1 MNMAFS
7 LLCPTSSIH
16 QVNVENHIAFKASAF
31 TGKIPENC
39 RENKYIFTSAAS
51 CAKEAG
57 LGAITNVP
65 ETVFNIK

>member
-16 QVNVENHIAFKASAF
+16 QVNVENHIAFKASSF
-31 TGKIPENC
+31 TGKIHKNS
-39 RENKYIFTSAAS
+39 RMKYIFTSAAS